1 MAFRR
6 MMQGTRH
13 TDVEMQLESLA
24 REARPGTF
32 QLKVRQLARRLVV
45 SGYSREELLDIFEQY
60 REVLRQRGQEGLE
73 DDLLDVMDQLSGWCA
88 EHARI

>member
-1 MAFRR
+1 
-6 MMQGTRH
+6 MQGTRH
-13 TDVEMQLESLA
+13 TDIEMQLDTLS

-45 SGYSREELLDIFEQY
+45 SGFSREELLDIFEQY
-60 REVLRQRGQEGLE
+60 REVLRQRGQEDQE
-73 DDLLDVMDQLSGWCA
+73 DDLLDVMDQLSGWSA

>member
-1 MAFRR
+1 
-6 MMQGTRH
+6 MQGTRH
-13 TDVEMQLESLA
+13 TDIEMQLDMLS

-45 SGYSREELLDIFEQY
+45 SGFSREELLDIFEQY
-60 REVLRQRGQEGLE
+60 REVLRQRGQEDQE
-73 DDLLDVMDQLSGWCA
+73 DDLLDVMDQLAGWSA

>member
-13 TDVEMQLESLA
+13 TDIEMQLDTLS

-45 SGYSREELLDIFEQY
+45 SGFSREELLDIFEQY
-60 REVLRQRGQEGLE
+60 REVLRQRGQEDQE
-73 DDLLDVMDQLSGWCA
+73 DDLLDVMDQLAGWSA

>member
-1 MAFRR
+1 
-6 MMQGTRH
+6 MQGTRH
-13 TDVEMQLESLA
+13 TDIEMQLDTLS

-45 SGYSREELLDIFEQY
+45 SGFSREELLDIFEQY
-60 REVLRQRGQEGLE
+60 REVLRQRGQEDQE
-73 DDLLDVMDQLSGWCA
+73 DDLLDVMDQLAGWSA